1 MKYSKTLGSVA
12 LSALLLMGMTGC
24 GSDDDNNNDE
34 IVVNTISPYQ
44 RVAVMDGTWADV
56 PAIADQIAR
65 YVVETDEKAVLG
77 YPTNWVI
84 AGANPG
90 SGETYDT
97 KDLLPIPAM
106 GAAVTGK
113 SRVVELCNK
122 AYATMATNTGR
133 FHGSALPCEVS
144 VHSDGEK
151 VYVDMLDA
159 DAIFSVFFADIPEDQ
174 KEGLGAVA
182 TAVKGEIRGMVLA
195 SLANSA
201 HTEST
206 QALGPVWDS
215 NDMERIAP
223 MSPYGVFS
231 YKLKNGGTFKKGDD
245 KAIAHEIITALGTDD
260 NTADK
265 QVDGL
270 SDKSAW
276 RSGRP
281 DPIAIPGV
289 QVVEACSPKYAG
301 MATKLGNEYITAL
314 PCEITVFVDENDPSI
329 LSISFLDPNFMFNIM
344 FEGAVTNAVTN
355 GVLTEDEA
363 VAYNTLAST
372 VYADLQTIVSHS
384 LATSKY
390 DLEFVQ

>member
-12 LSALLLMGMTGC
+12 LSALLLIGMTGC
-24 GSDDDNNNDE
+24 GSDDD
-34 IVVNTISPYQ
+34 VVVGDTISPYQ

-56 PAIADQIAR
+56 PALANTIAT
-65 YVVETDEKAVLG
+65 YVVNTDEKAVLG

-84 AGANPG
+84 AGANPAG
-90 SGETYDT
+90 GETYET
-97 KDLLPIPAM
+97 SDLLPIPAM

-113 SRVVELCNK
+113 SRVIELCNG

-151 VYVDMLDA
+151 IYVDMLDP
-159 DAIFSVFFADIPEDQ
+159 DAIFSVFFADLSDED
-174 KEGLGAVA
+174 KANLGAVA

-195 SLANSA
+195 SLANDA

-206 QALGPVWDS
+206 QTLGPVWDN
-215 NDMERIAP
+215 NDLERIATV
-223 MSPYGVFS
+223 SPFGVFS
-231 YKLKNGGTFKKGDD
+231 YKLKNGGTFKKGVDD
-245 KAIAHEIITALGTDD
+245 KAIAHEIITALGTDAS
-260 NTADK
+260 TADK
-265 QVDGL
+265 QVAGL
-270 SDKSAW
+270 SANSAW

-289 QVVEACSPKYAG
+289 QVVEACSPKYAS

-329 LSISFLDPNFMFNIM
+329 LSISFLDPNFMFNVM
-344 FEGAVTNAVTN
+344 FEGAVDNAVSD

-363 VAYNTLAST
+363 DAYDTLAST
-372 VYADLQTIVSHS
+372 VYADLQKVVNHS

-390 DLEFVQ
+390 ALEFSH